1 MVHINE
7 EMMSNKIKYVPQ
19 CSCLQ
24 TKQILSLFCKLLWDE
39 LQLNSGMS
47 QGVYEWIK
55 AEPDIHKMLSPWQYL
70 IKNNFA
76 MNFLYCTPKSP
87 TNPEGLIGLKCS
99 LFK

>member
-70 IKNNFA
+70 IKITILQWIFYTA
-76 MNFLYCTPKSP
+76 LPRVQQILR
-87 TNPEGLIGLKCS
+87 G
-99 LFK
+99 